1 MREHLKSFM
10 QYMRA
15 QRGASEHTLRAYR
28 KDLELFIDHMEES
41 GGGAEPEVADVRGF
55 VASEMRGGSAR
66 STTARRLATVRSFFK
81 YLHREGIIKQNP
93 ARLVPSPRQIKTL
106 PSFLNV
112 DEAFSLM
119 AGPKGG
125 DGGAQGYREARDLAI
140 LELAYGSGLRVGEL
154 EKLNAG
160 DLDLAEGVVRV
171 MGKGRK
177 ERLVPIGSK
186 SAEALLAYLELR
198 HAEAAPDEKALF
210 LGRGGRRLGQRSIR
224 RMVRKYSLATGITG
238 KVSPHTLR
246 HSFATHLLH
255 GGADLRVIQEL
266 LGHSSLSTTQKY
278 THLDIA
284 HLMDVYDRS
293 HPLSEG
299 KDEDD

>member
-1 MREHLKSFM
+1 MRDHLDGFI

-15 QRGASEHTLRAYR
+15 QRGASEHTLRAYS
-28 KDLELFIDHMEES
+28 KDLDLFFLHMEES
-41 GGGAEPEVADVRGF
+41 GIEDVDVSDVRGF
-55 VASEMRGGSAR
+55 VASEMRYGSAR
-66 STTARRLATVRSFFK
+66 STTARRLATVRSFFR
-81 YLHREGIIKQNP
+81 YLRREGIIKKNP
-93 ARLVPSPRQIKTL
+93 ARLVPSPKQPKSL
-106 PSFLNV
+106 PSFLTV

-119 AGPKGG
+119 DAPAGEEGL
-125 DGGAQGYREARDLAI
+125 QEARDLAI

-154 EKLNAG
+154 EGLNIVDI
-160 DLDLAEGVVRV
+160 DLREKIVRV

-186 SAEALLAYLELR
+186 SASALERYLRLRSDTRSPGEA
-198 HAEAAPDEKALF
+198 ALF
-210 LGRGGRRLGQRSIR
+210 LGRGGKRLGQRSIR
-224 RMVRKYSLATGITG
+224 RMVRKYSLATGIAG

-246 HSFATHLLH
+246 HSFATHLLQ

-293 HPLSEG
+293 HPLSE
-299 KDEDD
+299 DSEEDG

>member
-1 MREHLKSFM
+1 MREHLKGFM

-15 QRGASEHTLRAYR
+15 QRGASEHTLRAYG
-28 KDLELFIDHMEES
+28 KDLGLFMDYMEQN
-41 GGGAEPEVADVRGF
+41 GGGTEPEVSDVRGF
-55 VASEMRGGSAR
+55 VAAEMRGGSAR

-81 YLHREGIIKQNP
+81 YLHREGIIKSNP
-93 ARLVPSPRQIKTL
+93 ARLVPSPRQVKTL

-112 DEAFSLM
+112 EEAFSLM
-119 AGPKGG
+119 EGPGGG
-125 DGGAQGYREARDLAI
+125 DGGVPGFKEVRDMAI

-154 EKLNAG
+154 ESLNVP
-160 DLDLAEGVVRV
+160 DTDLAAGVVRV

-177 ERLVPIGSK
+177 ERLVPIGGK
-186 SAEALLAYLELR
+186 SAEALSVYINLR
-198 HAEAAPDEKALF
+198 QAEAAPDEKALF
-210 LGRGGRRLGQRSIR
+210 IGRGGRRLGQRSIR
-224 RMVRKYSLATGITG
+224 RMVRKYSLATGISG

-246 HSFATHLLH
+246 HSFATHLLQ

-284 HLMDVYDRS
+284 HLMDVYDRA
-293 HPLSEG
+293 HPLSDGGEG
-299 KDEDD
+299 ED

>member
-1 MREHLKSFM
+1 MKEYASGFI
-10 QYMRA
+10 QFMRA
-15 QRGASEHTLRAYR
+15 QRGASDHTLRAYQ
-28 KDLELFIDHMEES
+28 KDLSLFFAYLDGDGEHDS
-41 GGGAEPEVADVRGF
+41 GVEVEVSDVRGF

-93 ARLVPSPRQIKTL
+93 ARLVPSPKQPRTL
-106 PSFLNV
+106 PSFLSV

-119 AGPKGG
+119 DGPSGE
-125 DGGAQGYREARDLAI
+125 QGFKPARDLAI

-154 EKLNAG
+154 EGLDTR
-160 DLDLAEGVVRV
+160 DLDLRSAVVRT
-171 MGKGRK
+171 MGKGKK
-177 ERLVPIGSK
+177 ERLVPLGRK
-186 SAEALLAYLELR
+186 AVKALSRYVSLR
-198 HAEAAPDEKALF
+198 EAEAAEGESALF
-210 LGRGGRRLGQRSIR
+210 LGRGGKRLGQRSIR
-224 RMVRKYSLATGITG
+224 RMVRKYSLETGITG
-238 KVSPHTLR
+238 KVTPHTLR

-284 HLMDVYDRS
+284 HLMDVYDRA
-293 HPLSEG
+293 HPLSDDKDGEG
-299 KDEDD
+299 D

>member
-1 MREHLKSFM
+1 MREHLESFM
-10 QYMRA
+10 KFMRA

-28 KDLELFIDHMEES
+28 KDLELFISHMEES
-41 GGGAEPEVADVRGF
+41 GAPEEPEVSDVRGF
-55 VASEMRGGSAR
+55 VASEMKGGSAR

-93 ARLVPSPRQIKTL
+93 ARLVPSPKQPRTL

-112 DEAFSLM
+112 EEAFSLM
-119 AGPKGG
+119 EGPSGNSDFK
-125 DGGAQGYREARDLAI
+125 ELRDHAI

-154 EKLNAG
+154 ESMNVK
-160 DLDLAEGVVRV
+160 DLDLKSMTVRV

-177 ERLVPIGSK
+177 ERLVPLGRK
-186 SAEALLAYLELR
+186 SAEALSNYLER
-198 HAEAAPDEKALF
+198 RRAEAGPEEEALF
-210 LGRGGRRLGQRSIR
+210 LGRGGKRLGQRSIR
-224 RMVRKYSLATGITG
+224 RMVRKYSLATGLPG

-246 HSFATHLLH
+246 HSFATHMLQ

-278 THLDIA
+278 THLDIT

-293 HPLSEG
+293 HPLSDNQ
-299 KDEDD
+299 DEED

>member
-1 MREHLKSFM
+1 MREHLGGFM

-28 KDLELFIDHMEES
+28 KDLELFLSHMEES
-41 GGGAEPEVADVRGF
+41 GAPIEPEVSDVRGF
-55 VASEMRGGSAR
+55 VASEMKGGSAR
-66 STTARRLATVRSFFK
+66 STTARRLATVRSFYK

-93 ARLVPSPRQIKTL
+93 ARLVPSPKQLKAL

-112 DEAFSLM
+112 EEAFSLM
-119 AGPKGG
+119 EGPSGKPGFT
-125 DGGAQGYREARDLAI
+125 EVRDLAI

-154 EKLNAG
+154 ESLSVK
-160 DLDLAEGVVRV
+160 DLDLSAGMVRV

-177 ERLVPIGSK
+177 ERLVPLGSK
-186 SAEALLAYLELR
+186 SAEALSSYLDMR
-198 HAEAAPDEKALF
+198 RTEAAPDEQALF
-210 LGRGGRRLGQRSIR
+210 IGRSGHRLGQRSIR
-224 RMVRKYSLATGITG
+224 RMVRKYSLATGISG

-246 HSFATHLLH
+246 HSFATHMLQ

-278 THLDIA
+278 THLDIT

-293 HPLSEG
+293 HPLSDDPGE
-299 KDEDD
+299 ED